1 MEKDNILT
9 DRVSQDYSISET
21 SYITGVVEITEYLFI
36 ELIDL
41 LKTEDKSVTQ
51 LGKKEAGC
59 ILKKKNHR

>member
-1 MEKDNILT
+1 MKGVSYLPVGRKLILCQ
-9 DRVSQDYSISET
+9 QD
-21 SYITGVVEITEYLFI
+21 VN
-36 ELIDL
+36 L